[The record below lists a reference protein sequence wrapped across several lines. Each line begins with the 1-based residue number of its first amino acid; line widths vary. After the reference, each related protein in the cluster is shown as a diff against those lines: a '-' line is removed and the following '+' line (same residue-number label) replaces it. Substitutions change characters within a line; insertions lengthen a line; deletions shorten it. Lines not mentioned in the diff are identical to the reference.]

1 MKLLWRNFSLNSNN
15 QIFTHS
21 KLQKL
26 FDTCRLQGKWKR
38 MGESLPLCYVAIE
51 NGASIELTLIKSKF
65 SESFIFKK
73 DSQII
78 IKDSIAEFQE
88 EDLLR

>member
-1 MKLLWRNFSLNSNN
+1 MKSND

-26 FDTCRLQGKWKR
+26 FDTCRMQGKWNR
-38 MGESLPLCYVAIE
+38 MDDSLPPCYVSKE
-51 NGASIELTLIKSKF
+51 DGASVELNLIKSKF

>member
-1 MKLLWRNFSLNSNN
+1 M
-15 QIFTHS
+15 
-21 KLQKL
+21 
-26 FDTCRLQGKWKR
+26 QGKWNR
-38 MGESLPLCYVAIE
+38 MDDSLPPCYVSKE
-51 NGASIELTLIKSKF
+51 DGASVELNLIKSKF

>member
-1 MKLLWRNFSLNSNN
+1 MKCLQEDFSLNSNN

-26 FDTCRLQGKWKR
+26 FDTCRLQGRWKR
-38 MGESLPLCYVAIE
+38 MGDSVPLCYVAIE
-51 NGASIELTLIKSKF
+51 DGASIELNLIKSKF
-65 SESFIFKK
+65 SESFVFKK

-78 IKDSIAEFQE
+78 VKDSIAEFQE